1 MTDVPGTTRDTIEEF
16 ASILGVPVR
25 LTDTAGIRET
35 EDKVERIGIE
45 RSRESIRSADAVIFV
60 ADGSD
65 RISQEDGE
73 IMSGLSGKNVIFVLN
88 KSDLGVRV
96 TREDILRTLEERG
109 VSAECSFVEISA
121 LTGEGVEKL
130 SQEIRR
136 IVYGGKVSLK
146 NEVLITN
153 ARHANL
159 LSQSLQLL
167 ADARTMLESG
177 EALDFAET
185 DIRSAWSLLGEII
198 GETVNQDIL
207 TEVFSRFCLGK

>member
-1 MTDVPGTTRDTIEEF
+1 M
-16 ASILGVPVR
+16 
-25 LTDTAGIRET
+25 
-35 EDKVERIGIE
+35 ERIGIE

>member
-1 MTDVPGTTRDTIEEF
+1 M
-16 ASILGVPVR
+16 
-25 LTDTAGIRET
+25 
-35 EDKVERIGIE
+35 
-45 RSRESIRSADAVIFV
+45 
-60 ADGSD
+60 
-65 RISQEDGE
+65 
-73 IMSGLSGKNVIFVLN
+73 
-88 KSDLGVRV
+88 
-96 TREDILRTLEERG
+96 
-109 VSAECSFVEISA
+109 
-121 LTGEGVEKL
+121 
-130 SQEIRR
+130 
-136 IVYGGKVSLK
+136 
-146 NEVLITN
+146 LITN